1 MRQNDYSP
9 TTIIFQRL
17 QAEKALKELEREEV
31 RRRLGRNVRTV
42 WSQRTFLVRISVLG
56 LGLGLLVAFLI
67 PPRYTS
73 TTRLMPPDN
82 QVGSS
87 LAMVASSMGGSRGS
101 EIAGD
106 LLGLK
111 STSDVFVG
119 ILTTR
124 TVQNQIIDQFD
135 LKRVYGVRR
144 MVDARLILTSRTAIT
159 IDRKNQIIDQFDL
172 KRVYGVRRMED
183 ARLIL
188 TGQTGISVD
197 RKSQMITI
205 AVTDHDPK
213 RAAAMGEAYIAEL
226 NRLVAEL
233 STSSARR
240 ERIFL
245 EERLKEVSQ
254 DLEAAE
260 KEFSQFSSKNT
271 AIDIKEQGKAMVEAA
286 ATLQGQ
292 YIAAQT
298 ELEGLKQIYT
308 DNNVRV
314 RSVRARIAEL
324 KRQLE
329 KLGGKG
335 EEASEASGKPADYLY
350 PSVRQ
355 LPLLGVTYA
364 DLYRRTRVQ
373 EAVYEVLTQEFELAK
388 VQEAKEIPIVKVVD
402 PADIPERKSFPPRLL
417 IGISTMFLAFLGGI
431 VFLLGFK
438 SWKEKDPRDL
448 SKAIATEIWID
459 LKEKRLLNSVN
470 GASHE
475 PESDSSSSPHRRRSI
490 FSFLGLS
497 NAAHNGNG
505 NGFSS
510 PSNHASEEE
519 LSEKEK

>member
-1 MRQNDYSP
+1 MPQSDHSP
-9 TTIIFQRL
+9 ATIIFQRL

-42 WSQRTFLVRISVLG
+42 WSQRTFLVRLSVLG
-56 LGLGLLVAFLI
+56 LGLGLLVAFFI
-67 PPRYTS
+67 PARYTS
-73 TTRLMPPDN
+73 TIRLMPPDN
-82 QVGSS
+82 QAGSS
-87 LAMVASSMGGSRGS
+87 LATVASSMGASRGA
-101 EIAGD
+101 EIAGG

-111 STSDVFVG
+111 STSDAFVG

-124 TVQNQIIDQFD
+124 TVQNQIIEQFD
-135 LKRVYGVRR
+135 LKRAYGVSH
-144 MVDARLILTSRTAIT
+144 MQDARLILAGR
-159 IDRKNQIIDQFDL
+159 
-172 KRVYGVRRMED
+172 
-183 ARLIL
+183 
-188 TGQTGISVD
+188 TGIAVD
-197 RKSQMITI
+197 RKSQIITI

-213 RAAAMGEAYIAEL
+213 RAAAIGEAYIAEL

-240 ERIFL
+240 ERVFL

-298 ELEGLKQIYT
+298 ELQGLKEIYT

-314 RSVRARIAEL
+314 RSVKARIAEL
-324 KRQLE
+324 RRQLE

-364 DLYRRTRVQ
+364 DLYRRIRVQ
-373 EAVYEVLTQEFELAK
+373 EAVYEVLTQEYELAK
-388 VQEAKEIPIVKVVD
+388 VQEAKEIPIVKIVD
-402 PADIPERKSFPPRLL
+402 PADIPEEKTFPPRRL
-417 IGISTMFLAFLGGI
+417 IGTSTMFLALIGGI
-431 VFLLGFK
+431 VFLIGSK
-438 SWKEKDPRDL
+438 RWKEKDPRDL

-470 GASHE
+470 GVSQD
-475 PESDSSSSPHRRRSI
+475 PETDSSRPPHWRRSI
-490 FSFLGLS
+490 FYFLGL
-497 NAAHNGNG
+497 NNGGYNG

-510 PSNHASEEE
+510 PSNHISGEE